1 MKLQRLLISP
11 LQQHLKSG
19 SVTGMHYVQH
29 AVMEFLVAEKKSLGN
44 IHKSLCSV
52 HGSATVDRS
61 TVGGWVRRVTPFET

>member
-1 MKLQRLLISP
+1 
-11 LQQHLKSG
+11 
-19 SVTGMHYVQH
+19 
-29 AVMEFLVAEKKSLGN
+29 MEFLVAEKKSLGN